1 VLGLLADE
9 LGDLAMVDVGS
20 SGGLNLLLD
29 RYEYRYEPGGRVGGS
44 SNVVLECGTK
54 GEVPIPHEIP
64 AIVARVGLDRSPVD
78 LSDRSAATWL
88 EACVWPDQL
97 DRFHRLHA
105 AIEIAHGTPPTV
117 LSGDAVDDLAVTID
131 RVAAAGHPVVCNT
144 WVLNYLSR
152 GERLAYLDEL
162 ERYGATSDLSWI
174 MAESPQQIDGLPVP
188 ADTSVHHLTVLTL
201 VRWRQGVRTIDHLG
215 TTHPHGFWLHWR
227 RTAG

>member
-1 VLGLLADE
+1 
-9 LGDLAMVDVGS
+9 
-20 SGGLNLLLD
+20 
-29 RYEYRYEPGGRVGGS
+29 
-44 SNVVLECGTK
+44 
-54 GEVPIPHEIP
+54 
-64 AIVARVGLDRSPVD
+64 
-78 LSDRSAATWL
+78 
-88 EACVWPDQL
+88 
-97 DRFHRLHA
+97 
-105 AIEIAHGTPPTV
+105 
-117 LSGDAVDDLAVTID
+117 
-131 RVAAAGHPVVCNT
+131 VVCNT